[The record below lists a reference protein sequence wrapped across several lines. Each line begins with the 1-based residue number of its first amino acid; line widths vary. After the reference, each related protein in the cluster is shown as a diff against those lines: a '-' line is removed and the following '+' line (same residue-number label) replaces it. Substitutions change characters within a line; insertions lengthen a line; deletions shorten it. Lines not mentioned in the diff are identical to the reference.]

1 MSQYTIEIA
10 NGTDGDPDIVTVV
23 EVGTAVSS
31 VNGYVDNVV
40 LDTDDVSEGATNQYY
55 TDTRANSAFD
65 TRLATKDT
73 DDLSEGATNLY
84 YTEARARDA
93 VSASGDLA
101 YNSTTGDF
109 SVTTYKSTDFDSD
122 LQGKTTDDLD
132 EGTNLYYTDS
142 RVDANVAAKSTDDI
156 TEGVNNLYYTTA
168 RFDNAFD
175 GKSTS
180 DLTEGVNLYY
190 TDGRAN
196 SAFDTRLATKDTD
209 DLAEGVNNK
218 YYTDAR
224 VDANFTTK
232 DTDDLAEGVNLY
244 YTDARVDANIATKT
258 TDDLSEGTNLYYTD
272 ARANSAIDTRVDKA
286 FVDLLNVDSDTLD
299 GNDSP
304 YYLDYTNFT
313 NTPFIPAT
321 TDDITE
327 ATNLYYTEA
336 RVDANI
342 ATKTTDDLSE
352 GTNLYYTDA
361 RAQAAITGGTGVDVT
376 AGTVSIGQGVDP
388 TDNVTFNDVIVD
400 GDLTVNGTTTSV
412 NSNEVDIG
420 DNIILLNSNE
430 TGAPTQDAGISIE
443 RGTSANVQLVWDET
457 SDRWTVGTEDFVAAN
472 FIGDVTGQVSDIS
485 NHSTTN
491 LTEGTNLYYTDTR
504 VNADIDGRVD
514 KAFVD
519 ALNVDSDTLDNQQ
532 GTYYLDYNNF
542 TNTPSIPATT
552 NDISEGTNLYFTDE
566 RVDDRV
572 NNLVQGGSGIT
583 VTYDDA
589 AGTLTIESLVSGYGS
604 ADFVS
609 DFASKTT
616 ADLTEGTNLYYT
628 NERVDDRVANLL
640 VGGNNITVTYDDAAG
655 TLTVDGQPGYTT
667 SDFSTDFANKTTTDL
682 TEGSKLYYTQG
693 RFDSAF
699 GVKTTSNLTEGSN
712 LYYTTARANSAVDSR
727 VTKTFVDNLNVDAA
741 TLGGNPASAFATST
755 QGNLA
760 DTALQDTDI
769 GTTVQGYTTVLDNT
783 TASYT
788 TAQATKLSGIQA
800 GATTDQTK
808 SDIDAL
814 NVDAGTLD
822 GINGSQFLRNDQSGT
837 INGDFTVSGGTGPA
851 VFTVVA
857 DSDNSNESDTA
868 EIRLSQDGGVVTGT
882 WH

>member
-1 MSQYTIEIA
+1 M
-10 NGTDGDPDIVTVV
+10 
-23 EVGTAVSS
+23 
-31 VNGYVDNVV
+31 
-40 LDTDDVSEGATNQYY
+40 
-55 TDTRANSAFD
+55 
-65 TRLATKDT
+65 
-73 DDLSEGATNLY
+73 
-84 YTEARARDA
+84 
-93 VSASGDLA
+93 
-101 YNSTTGDF
+101 
-109 SVTTYKSTDFDSD
+109 
-122 LQGKTTDDLD
+122 
-132 EGTNLYYTDS
+132 
-142 RVDANVAAKSTDDI
+142 
-156 TEGVNNLYYTTA
+156 
-168 RFDNAFD
+168 
-175 GKSTS
+175 
-180 DLTEGVNLYY
+180 
-190 TDGRAN
+190 
-196 SAFDTRLATKDTD
+196 
-209 DLAEGVNNK
+209 
-218 YYTDAR
+218 
-224 VDANFTTK
+224 
-232 DTDDLAEGVNLY
+232 
-244 YTDARVDANIATKT
+244 
-258 TDDLSEGTNLYYTD
+258 
-272 ARANSAIDTRVDKA
+272 
-286 FVDLLNVDSDTLD
+286 DLLNVDSDTLD

-572 NNLVQGGSGIT
+572 NNLIQGGSGIT
-583 VTYDDA
+583 VTYNDA

-604 ADFVS
+604 ADFDT
-609 DFASKTT
+609 DFASNTT
-616 ADLTEGTNLYYT
+616 TDLTEGTNLYYT

-640 VGGNNITVTYDDAAG
+640 VGGNNITVTYNDTAG

-727 VTKTFVDNLNVDAA
+727 VTKTFVDNLNVDA
-741 TLGGNPASAFATST
+741 
-755 QGNLA
+755 
-760 DTALQDTDI
+760 
-769 GTTVQGYTTVLDNT
+769 
-783 TASYT
+783 
-788 TAQATKLSGIQA
+788 
-800 GATTDQTK
+800 
-808 SDIDAL
+808 
-814 NVDAGTLD
+814 GTLD

-837 INGDFTVSGGTGPA
+837 INGDFTVSGGTGPV

-857 DSDNSNESDTA
+857 DSDNNNESDTA
-868 EIRLSQDGGVVTGT
+868 LIRLSQDGGIVTGT
-882 WH
+882 WGIDDNNDMYFASEYGGTDIDFRTSGGGVTKVNGSRLFADNYHPNADKLTTARTISLGGDVTGSASFDGSSSISITATVGNDSHSHSYTNLTNKPTIPSTLTSLTNVSAASPSTDQVLQWNGSAWVAATIATSTPNSTSTTVGGFTSRYDAASNTLFLRGDGGTA